1 MPWVWSL
8 WSFLEET
15 AHFIG
20 KYMSLAAGYLFVNIF
35 FTFMKPSFYF
45 SEVPKAQTKG
55 YISVEK
61 TELFALHKETVPVLR
76 RKIKKWRT

>member
-20 KYMSLAAGYLFVNIF
+20 KYMSLAAGYLFINIF
-35 FTFMKPSFYF
+35 FTFVKRSFYF

-55 YISVEK
+55 YISVEN
-61 TELFALHKETVPVLR
+61 TEFFTP
-76 RKIKKWRT
+76 